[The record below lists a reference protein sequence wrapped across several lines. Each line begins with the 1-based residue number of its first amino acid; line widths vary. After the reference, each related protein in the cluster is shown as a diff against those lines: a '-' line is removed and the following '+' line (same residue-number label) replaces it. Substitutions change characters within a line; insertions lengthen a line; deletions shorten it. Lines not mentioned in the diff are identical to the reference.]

1 MILDMQLRT
10 HYGFLSYL
18 SQQFRLQDPDNFGY
32 LPVQQ
37 FFEMTLDLM
46 ADKGNE
52 DDVEEMLA
60 GREGF
65 SAETLTFSDVVL
77 MYSARKIESQGDS
90 ITMLQYVFELG
101 QLVDQQEE
109 EGQGEQEEEE
119 ANNGSQE
126 AIQEEDEFQ

>member
-1 MILDMQLRT
+1 MQLRT

-46 ADKGNE
+46 GDKGNE
-52 DDVEEMLA
+52 EDVEEMLA
-60 GREGF
+60 AREGY

-77 MYSARKIESQGDS
+77 LYSARKVESQGDS

-101 QLVDQQEE
+101 QLVDQQDEDG
-109 EGQGEQEEEE
+109 EGGSQQEED
-119 ANNGSQE
+119 AGSQD